1 MSVTVFL
8 SNTNIQIVV
17 GSGTANGA
25 KVKNMV
31 SVGVP
36 DGAVLNGVVMDE
48 NALVAAIRECWKLNK
63 LPKNNV
69 TLILNS
75 PQLRAS
81 FVDMPVMPDKKTT
94 EYVKREVKDARL
106 QRPVTAWYLHGK
118 DAKAKTQR
126 VVAEITEAQFIDN
139 YVDIFAKAG
148 IKLIDIHDGV
158 SLVISLLKS
167 ATRNKTIVYMILD
180 GTSLVT
186 IFYSKGQYFYHSTK
200 RVFNQPGSTEFA
212 REIFGAV
219 SEIRQFASAQKL
231 EDTIEELQFA
241 GIGDQQISRLEFDL
255 NSIDSSIKLSA
266 VACPSYV
273 KTKNGA
279 KQFPYFVYPI
289 AGLTKLSNSRL
300 DIMTANKKSTD
311 AFVKR
316 KNALKVIIPAAG
328 IILALVLTYV
338 GLTAFGSYKKKQ
350 LAALEAENS
359 NPLTLE
365 NVERYEEI
373 TDVIKSV
380 GGKQGALNLFNRY
393 IDSYPIPDS
402 TVNSVISK
410 AAEKNGVKVI
420 FNSYD
425 AGSGIFSITTE
436 ASDVE
441 KINRFIADLME
452 MENFERVDYTGYSAF
467 EDKDGNSGWQIK
479 VVCTLA
485 ARNVEKTDDNSGEEG

>member
-63 LPKNNV
+63 LPRNNV

-81 FVDMPVMPDKKTT
+81 LVDMPVMPDKKTG
-94 EYVKREVKDARL
+94 EYVQREVKDARL
-106 QRPVTAWYLHGK
+106 QKPVTAWYML
-118 DAKAKTQR
+118 AKNTRNKTQR
-126 VVAEITEAQFIDN
+126 VVAEITEAQFIDT

-148 IKLIDIHDGV
+148 IKLTDIHDGV
-158 SLVISLLKS
+158 SLVISLLGG
-167 ATRNKTIVYMILD
+167 ATRNKTVVYMILD

-186 IFYSKGQYFYHSTK
+186 IFFSKGQYFYHSTK

-219 SEIRQFASAQKL
+219 SEIRQFSSAQKL
-231 EDTIEELQFA
+231 DDTIEELQFA
-241 GIGDQQISRLEFDL
+241 GIGDQQISRLEYDL

-273 KTKNGA
+273 KTKANA

-328 IILALVLTYV
+328 IILLLVLTYV
-338 GLTAFGSYKKKQ
+338 GLVVFGSHKKKQ
-350 LAALEAENS
+350 LIALQAENS
-359 NPLTLE
+359 NPVTVE
-365 NVERYEEI
+365 NAERYEEI
-373 TDVIKSV
+373 SDVIKNV

-402 TVNSVISK
+402 KVNTIISNTAQK
-410 AAEKNGVKVI
+410 YGVKVI

-436 ASDVE
+436 ASEVE
-441 KINRFIADLME
+441 KINKFIADLMD

-485 ARNVEKTDDNSGEEG
+485 ARNAEKTEDKSGEEG